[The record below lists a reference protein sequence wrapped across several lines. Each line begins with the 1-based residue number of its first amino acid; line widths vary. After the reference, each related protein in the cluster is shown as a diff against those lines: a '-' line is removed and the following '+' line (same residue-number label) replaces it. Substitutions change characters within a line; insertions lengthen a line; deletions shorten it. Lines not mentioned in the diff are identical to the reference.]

1 MIVSSVYVSYS
12 RVLGS
17 GDKVLFPGNAY
28 AGSVTVYTENRENF
42 EVIKDDRAF
51 CHLAS

>member
-17 GDKVLFPGNAY
+17 RDKVLFPGNAY
-28 AGSVTVYTENRENF
+28 AVTVYTENRENF